1 MLFMLATPDAS
12 LLEVMDR
19 LAGDED
25 KELLL
30 ISDGVYLA
38 GPGMTGTLAQHDL
51 AEVYAEEPAL
61 AKRGLTPAG
70 DCEAVDMERI
80 VELIVDS
87 GKLIYL

>member
-12 LLEVMDR
+12 RLEVMDR

-38 GPGMTGTLAQHDL
+38 GSVMAGTLAPHDL
-51 AEVYAEEPAL
+51 VEVYAEQPAL
-61 AKRGLTPAG
+61 AKRGVQPADG
-70 DCEAVDMERI
+70 CEAVDMERI
-80 VELIVDS
+80 VDLIVDS